1 MQHITYNEWLPI
13 VLGPAYMAQW
23 GLAPRDTDTSASGG
37 HTANY
42 DPTLNPSVSNVF
54 ATAAFRFG
62 HTLVANQL
70 ESYARGGRTHLAA
83 VPITRTQFAPY
94 AMYDNS
100 TVEAYVRG
108 LTTQPAQAFDTAFAP
123 ELTGHLFQ
131 EEGESFGMDLVALNI
146 QRGRDHGVAPYLA
159 WRTLCGL
166 PTVESWK
173 GLAMLFPSM
182 VVARLQALYKSVEDI
197 DIFVGGILEVKD
209 FHLNNSFKRILLVEN
224 RSFKGTVSREL
235 FSN

>member
-1 MQHITYNEWLPI
+1 LADGLAALNPSWPDETLYQEARRLVIAQMQHITYNEWLPI

-23 GLAPRDTDTSASGG
+23 GLAPRDTDTSASAG

-42 DPTLNPSVSNVF
+42 DPSLNPSVSNVF

-62 HTLVANQL
+62 HTLVANHL
-70 ESYARGGRTHLAA
+70 ESYGRGGRAQVA
-83 VPITRTQFAPY
+83 PVPITRTQFAPY

-131 EEGESFGMDLVALNI
+131 AVCLVWISAL
-146 QRGRDHGVAPYLA
+146 V
-159 WRTLCGL
+159 
-166 PTVESWK
+166 K
-173 GLAMLFPSM
+173 GI
-182 VVARLQALYKSVEDI
+182 R
-197 DIFVGGILEVKD
+197 
-209 FHLNNSFKRILLVEN
+209 N
-224 RSFKGTVSREL
+224 
-235 FSN
+235 